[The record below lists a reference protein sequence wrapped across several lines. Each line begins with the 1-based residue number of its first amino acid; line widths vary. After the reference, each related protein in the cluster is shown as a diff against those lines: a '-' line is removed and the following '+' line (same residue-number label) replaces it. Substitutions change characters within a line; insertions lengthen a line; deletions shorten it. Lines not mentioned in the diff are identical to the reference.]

1 MAQTGDPTGTGM
13 GSPGY
18 QFADEIAAGFSHAA
32 KGVVST
38 ANAGPNTNGAQ
49 FFITL
54 EATPWLDGSYSIFG
68 AVIEGLDVLD
78 RLQRSNPET
87 PLALASLDSSLGLL
101 ETQGVTLEGNDRE
114 TLEAFLTRQLKAI
127 PPENQ
132 RFVIGAYDLILSRDP
147 ESNAVMAVFYPKTD
161 TIEHVYIIERPR

>member
-1 MAQTGDPTGTGM
+1 M
-13 GSPGY
+13 
-18 QFADEIAAGFSHAA
+18 
-32 KGVVST
+32 
-38 ANAGPNTNGAQ
+38 
-49 FFITL
+49 
-54 EATPWLDGSYSIFG
+54 
-68 AVIEGLDVLD
+68 
-78 RLQRSNPET
+78 
-87 PLALASLDSSLGLL
+87 